1 MQRMVWL
8 EGEEEA
14 TIQIYAKNGVARRGE
29 GGHNTNICK
38 SINDTVCIIHVVI
51 IIII

>member
-14 TIQIYAKNGVARRGE
+14 TIQIYAKNGVARRG

-38 SINDTVCIIHVVI
+38 SINDTVCIIHVVLI
-51 IIII
+51 III